1 MKKNLNFILIFSC
14 FILMFFSC
22 GKNVTENSVAT
33 SGQRLM
39 MKSAPK
45 MAVTNSSAVF
55 SDAVVEESAM
65 DTSYGYAPEGPGNQS
80 GISNGENGT
89 SVERKLIKRGNV
101 NIEVQNLKKA
111 QESVEK
117 WCQDFGGYVESF
129 SDSPTFSHYSLRIP
143 VIKFD
148 EALNSV
154 GDLGEI
160 KSKNISTQ
168 DVSEQFY
175 DLQTRLSTKKIM
187 KERLQKY
194 LTQAKDVKDMLQIEK
209 ELNNTI
215 SEIESMEGR
224 MKRLSGQ
231 IEFSS
236 VNISLELPHRT
247 TDEGFVWPD
256 FLQGFREFLS
266 NCVDFFVG
274 LFGIMIYAIV
284 FGVPIIAILAFLYWL
299 LIGKK
304 GLLIKLFKKLSK

>member
-14 FILMFFSC
+14 LILIFTSC
-22 GKNVTENSVAT
+22 GKNITEDVVAS
-33 SGQRLM
+33 SGQRIM

-45 MAVTNSSAVF
+45 MAVTNSSADF
-55 SDAVVEESAM
+55 SDAVVEESW
-65 DTSYGYAPEGPGNQS
+65 TGKGFSPEGPGNSSVTEQS
-80 GISNGENGT
+80 S
-89 SVERKLIKRGNV
+89 SQVVERKLIKRGNV
-101 NIEVQNLKKA
+101 NIEVQNLKNA
-111 QESVEK
+111 QDSVEK
-117 WCQDFGGYVESF
+117 WCKDFGGYIESF
-129 SDSPTFSHYSLRIP
+129 SENTNSANFNLRILS
-143 VIKFD
+143 VKFD

-154 GDLGEI
+154 GEFGTV

-175 DLQTRLSTKKIM
+175 DLQGRLATKKIM

-231 IEFSS
+231 IEYSS
-236 VNISLELPHRT
+236 VNIFLELPYRT
-247 TDEGFVWPD
+247 SDEGFVWPD

-266 NCVDFFVG
+266 NCIDFFVG
-274 LFGIMIYAIV
+274 LFGIMVYTIV
-284 FGVPIIAILAFLYWL
+284 FGVPIIAILALLYWL

>member
-14 FILMFFSC
+14 LILIFTSC
-22 GKNVTENSVAT
+22 GKNITEDVVAS
-33 SGQRLM
+33 SGQRIM

-45 MAVTNSSAVF
+45 MAVTNSSADF
-55 SDAVVEESAM
+55 SEAVVEESW
-65 DTSYGYAPEGPGNQS
+65 TGKGFSPEGPGNSSVTEQS
-80 GISNGENGT
+80 S
-89 SVERKLIKRGNV
+89 SQVVERKLIKRGNV
-101 NIEVQNLKKA
+101 NIEVQNLKNA

-117 WCQDFGGYVESF
+117 WCKDFGGYIESF
-129 SDSPTFSHYSLRIP
+129 SENTNSANFNLRIP
-143 VIKFD
+143 SVKFD

-154 GDLGEI
+154 GEFGTV

-175 DLQTRLSTKKIM
+175 DLQGRLATKKIM
-187 KERLQKY
+187 QERLQKY

-231 IEFSS
+231 IEYSS
-236 VNISLELPHRT
+236 VNIFLELPYRT
-247 TDEGFVWPD
+247 SDEGFVWPD

-274 LFGIMIYAIV
+274 LFGIMVYAIV

>member
-14 FILMFFSC
+14 LILIFTSC
-22 GKNVTENSVAT
+22 GKNITEDVVAS
-33 SGQRLM
+33 SGQRIM

-45 MAVTNSSAVF
+45 MAVTNSSADF
-55 SDAVVEESAM
+55 SDAIVEESW
-65 DTSYGYAPEGPGNQS
+65 TGKGFSPEGPGNSSVTEQS
-80 GISNGENGT
+80 S
-89 SVERKLIKRGNV
+89 SQVVERKLIKRGNV
-101 NIEVQNLKKA
+101 NIEVQNLKNA

-117 WCQDFGGYVESF
+117 WCKDFGGYIESF
-129 SDSPTFSHYSLRIP
+129 SENTNSANFNLRIP
-143 VIKFD
+143 SVKFD

-154 GDLGEI
+154 GEFGTV

-175 DLQTRLSTKKIM
+175 DLQGRLATKKIM
-187 KERLQKY
+187 QERLQKY

-231 IEFSS
+231 IEYSS
-236 VNISLELPHRT
+236 VNIFLELPYRT
-247 TDEGFVWPD
+247 SDEGFVWPD

-274 LFGIMIYAIV
+274 LFGIMVYAIV

>member
-14 FILMFFSC
+14 LILIFTSC
-22 GKNVTENSVAT
+22 GKNITEDVVAS
-33 SGQRLM
+33 SGQRIM

-45 MAVTNSSAVF
+45 MAVTNSSADF
-55 SDAVVEESAM
+55 SEAVVEESW
-65 DTSYGYAPEGPGNQS
+65 TGKGFSPEGPGNSSVTEQS
-80 GISNGENGT
+80 S
-89 SVERKLIKRGNV
+89 SQVVERKLIKRGNV
-101 NIEVQNLKKA
+101 NIEVQNLKNA

-117 WCQDFGGYVESF
+117 WCKDFGGYIESF
-129 SDSPTFSHYSLRIP
+129 SENTNSANFNLRIP
-143 VIKFD
+143 SVKFD

-154 GDLGEI
+154 GEFGTV

-175 DLQTRLSTKKIM
+175 DLQTRLATKKVM
-187 KERLQKY
+187 KERLQTY
-194 LTQAKDVKDMLQIEK
+194 LSQAKDIKDMLQIEK

-231 IEFSS
+231 IEYSS
-236 VNISLELPHRT
+236 VNIFLELPYRT
-247 TDEGFVWPD
+247 SDEGFVWPD

-274 LFGIMIYAIV
+274 LFGIMVYAIV

>member
-1 MKKNLNFILIFSC
+1 MKKNLNFILIFSW
-14 FILMFFSC
+14 FILIFFSC
-22 GKNVTENSVAT
+22 GKNATEDLAVSSG

-55 SDAVVEESAM
+55 SDAVEEETVM
-65 DTSYGYAPEGPGNQS
+65 DTAYGNVNQS
-80 GISNGENGT
+80 SSANLESGE
-89 SVERKLIKRGNV
+89 SIERKLIKRGNV
-101 NIEVQNLKKA
+101 NIEVQNLKNA
-111 QESVEK
+111 EESVEK
-117 WCQDFGGYVESF
+117 WCKDFGGYIESF
-129 SDSPTFSHYSLRIP
+129 SENTNSANFNLRIP
-143 VIKFD
+143 SVKFD

-154 GDLGEI
+154 GEFGSI

-175 DLQTRLSTKKIM
+175 DLQSRLSTKKIM
-187 KERLQKY
+187 QERLQKY

-231 IEFSS
+231 IEYSS
-236 VNISLELPHRT
+236 VNIFLELPYRT
-247 TDEGFVWPD
+247 SDEGFVWPD

-274 LFGIMIYAIV
+274 LFGILLYVVV
-284 FGVPIIAILAFLYWL
+284 FGIPIIAIVAFLYWL

>member
-14 FILMFFSC
+14 LILIFTSC
-22 GKNVTENSVAT
+22 GKNITEDVVAT
-33 SGQRLM
+33 SGQRIM

-45 MAVTNSSAVF
+45 MAVTNSSSDF
-55 SDAVVEESAM
+55 SEAVVEESW
-65 DTSYGYAPEGPGNQS
+65 TGKGFSPEGPGNSSVTEQS
-80 GISNGENGT
+80 SNQV
-89 SVERKLIKRGNV
+89 VERKLIKRGNV
-101 NIEVQNLKKA
+101 NIEVQNLKNA

-117 WCQDFGGYVESF
+117 WCKDFGGYIESF
-129 SDSPTFSHYSLRIP
+129 SENTNSANFNLRIP
-143 VIKFD
+143 SVKFD
-148 EALNSV
+148 EALNYV
-154 GDLGEI
+154 GEFGTV

-175 DLQTRLSTKKIM
+175 DLQGRLATKKIM

-231 IEFSS
+231 IEYSS
-236 VNISLELPHRT
+236 VNIFLELPYRT
-247 TDEGFVWPD
+247 SDEGFVWPD

-274 LFGIMIYAIV
+274 LFGIMVYAIV

>member
-65 DTSYGYAPEGPGNQS
+65 DTSYGYVSESVTAESGNGQ
-80 GISNGENGT
+80 INQE
-89 SVERKLIKRGNV
+89 VERKLIKRGNV

-143 VIKFD
+143 AIKFD

-194 LTQAKDVKDMLQIEK
+194 LTQAKDIKDMLQIEK

>member
-1 MKKNLNFILIFSC
+1 MKKNLNFILIFTC

-65 DTSYGYAPEGPGNQS
+65 DTSYGYAPEGISAESGNGQ
-80 GISNGENGT
+80 INQE
-89 SVERKLIKRGNV
+89 VERKLIKRGNV

-256 FLQGFREFLS
+256 VLQGFREFLS

>member
-14 FILMFFSC
+14 LILIFTSC
-22 GKNVTENSVAT
+22 GKNITQDVVAS
-33 SGQRLM
+33 SGQRIM

-45 MAVTNSSAVF
+45 MAVTNSSADF
-55 SDAVVEESAM
+55 SDAVVEESW
-65 DTSYGYAPEGPGNQS
+65 TGKGFSPEGPGNSSVTEQS
-80 GISNGENGT
+80 S
-89 SVERKLIKRGNV
+89 SQVVERKLIKRGNV
-101 NIEVQNLKKA
+101 NIEVQNLKNA

-117 WCQDFGGYVESF
+117 WCKDFGGYIESF
-129 SDSPTFSHYSLRIP
+129 SENTNSANFNLRIP
-143 VIKFD
+143 SVKFD

-154 GDLGEI
+154 GEFGTA

-175 DLQTRLSTKKIM
+175 DLQGRLATKKIM
-187 KERLQKY
+187 QERLQKY

-231 IEFSS
+231 IEYSS
-236 VNISLELPHRT
+236 VNIFLELPYRT
-247 TDEGFVWPD
+247 SDEGFVWPD

-274 LFGIMIYAIV
+274 LFGIMVYAIV

>member
-1 MKKNLNFILIFSC
+1 
-14 FILMFFSC
+14 
-22 GKNVTENSVAT
+22 
-33 SGQRLM
+33 

-45 MAVTNSSAVF
+45 MAVTNSSADF
-55 SDAVVEESAM
+55 SDAVVEESWTGVGYNSES
-65 DTSYGYAPEGPGNQS
+65 TSNSNEVGQLSNQN
-80 GISNGENGT
+80 I
-89 SVERKLIKRGNV
+89 ERKLIKRGNV
-101 NIEVQNLKKA
+101 NIEVQNLKNA

-117 WCQDFGGYVESF
+117 WCKDFGGYIESF
-129 SDSPTFSHYSLRIP
+129 SENTNSANFNLRIP
-143 VIKFD
+143 SVKFD

-154 GDLGEI
+154 GEFGTV

-175 DLQTRLSTKKIM
+175 DLQGRLATKKIM
-187 KERLQKY
+187 QERLQKY

-231 IEFSS
+231 IEYSS
-236 VNISLELPHRT
+236 VNIFLELPYRT
-247 TDEGFVWPD
+247 SDEGFVWPD

-274 LFGIMIYAIV
+274 LFGIMVYAIV

>member
-14 FILMFFSC
+14 LILIFTSC
-22 GKNVTENSVAT
+22 GKNITEDVVAS
-33 SGQRLM
+33 SGQRIM

-45 MAVTNSSAVF
+45 MAVTNSSADF
-55 SDAVVEESAM
+55 SEAVVEESW
-65 DTSYGYAPEGPGNQS
+65 TGKGFSPEGPGNSSVTEQS
-80 GISNGENGT
+80 S
-89 SVERKLIKRGNV
+89 SQVVERKLIKRGNV
-101 NIEVQNLKKA
+101 NIEVQNLKNA

-117 WCQDFGGYVESF
+117 WCKDFGGYIESF
-129 SDSPTFSHYSLRIP
+129 SENTNSANFNLRIP
-143 VIKFD
+143 SVKFD

-154 GDLGEI
+154 GEFGTV

-175 DLQTRLSTKKIM
+175 DLQGRLATKKIM
-187 KERLQKY
+187 QERLQKY

-231 IEFSS
+231 IEYSS
-236 VNISLELPHRT
+236 VNIFLELPYRT
-247 TDEGFVWPD
+247 SDEGFVWPD

-274 LFGIMIYAIV
+274 LFGIMVYAIV
-284 FGVPIIAILAFLYWL
+284 FGVPIIAILAFSYWL

-304 GLLIKLFKKLSK
+304 GLLIKRFKKLSK

>member
-1 MKKNLNFILIFSC
+1 MKKIFVFLSIFVCFLIFSC
-14 FILMFFSC
+14 
-22 GKNVTENSVAT
+22 GNVTKPGIEMDSA
-33 SGQRLM
+33 SGNRIM
-39 MKSAPK
+39 MKSVAK
-45 MAVTNSSAVF
+45 MAVTNSSADF
-55 SDAVVEESAM
+55 SEAGVEESW
-65 DTSYGYAPEGPGNQS
+65 TGKGFSPEGPGNSSVTEQS
-80 GISNGENGT
+80 S
-89 SVERKLIKRGNV
+89 SQVVERKLIKRGNV
-101 NIEVQNLKKA
+101 NIEVQNLKNA

-117 WCQDFGGYVESF
+117 WCKDFGGYIESF
-129 SDSPTFSHYSLRIP
+129 SENTNSANFNLRIP
-143 VIKFD
+143 SVKFD

-154 GDLGEI
+154 GEFGTV

-175 DLQTRLSTKKIM
+175 DLQGRLATKKIM
-187 KERLQKY
+187 QERLQKY

-231 IEFSS
+231 IEYSS
-236 VNISLELPHRT
+236 VNIFLELPYRT
-247 TDEGFVWPD
+247 SDEGFVWPD

-274 LFGIMIYAIV
+274 LFGIMVYAIV

>member
-14 FILMFFSC
+14 LILIFTSC
-22 GKNVTENSVAT
+22 GKNITEDVVAS
-33 SGQRLM
+33 SGQRIM

-45 MAVTNSSAVF
+45 MAVTNSSADF
-55 SDAVVEESAM
+55 SDAVVEESW
-65 DTSYGYAPEGPGNQS
+65 TGKGFSPEGLGNSSVTEQS
-80 GISNGENGT
+80 S
-89 SVERKLIKRGNV
+89 SQVVERKLIKRGNV
-101 NIEVQNLKKA
+101 NIEVQNLKNA

-117 WCQDFGGYVESF
+117 WCKDFGGYIESF
-129 SDSPTFSHYSLRIP
+129 SENTNSANFNLRIP
-143 VIKFD
+143 SVKFD

-154 GDLGEI
+154 GEFGTV

-175 DLQTRLSTKKIM
+175 DLQGRLATKKIM
-187 KERLQKY
+187 QERLQKY

-231 IEFSS
+231 IEYSS
-236 VNISLELPHRT
+236 VNIFLELPYRT
-247 TDEGFVWPD
+247 SDEGFVWPD

-274 LFGIMIYAIV
+274 LFGIMVYAIV

>member
-1 MKKNLNFILIFSC
+1 MNLLYNTYENKSIGKRDKHILKIKNN
-14 FILMFFSC
+14 
-22 GKNVTENSVAT
+22 TEDVVAS
-33 SGQRLM
+33 SGQRIM

-45 MAVTNSSAVF
+45 MAVTNSSADF
-55 SDAVVEESAM
+55 SDAIVEESW
-65 DTSYGYAPEGPGNQS
+65 TGKGFSPEGPGNSSVTEQS
-80 GISNGENGT
+80 S
-89 SVERKLIKRGNV
+89 SQVVERKLIKRGNV
-101 NIEVQNLKKA
+101 NIEVQNLKNA

-117 WCQDFGGYVESF
+117 WCKDFGGYIESF
-129 SDSPTFSHYSLRIP
+129 SENTNSANFNLRIP
-143 VIKFD
+143 SVKFD

-154 GDLGEI
+154 GEFGTV

-175 DLQTRLSTKKIM
+175 DLQGRLATKKIM
-187 KERLQKY
+187 QERLQKY
-194 LTQAKDVKDMLQIEK
+194 LSQAKDVKDMLQIEK

-236 VNISLELPHRT
+236 VNIFLELPYRT
-247 TDEGFVWPD
+247 SDEGFVWPD

-274 LFGIMIYAIV
+274 LFGIMVYAIV

>member
-14 FILMFFSC
+14 LILIFTSC
-22 GKNVTENSVAT
+22 GKNITQNVVAS
-33 SGQRLM
+33 SGQRIM

-45 MAVTNSSAVF
+45 MAVTNSSADF
-55 SDAVVEESAM
+55 SEAVVEESW
-65 DTSYGYAPEGPGNQS
+65 TGKGFSPEGPGNSSVTEQS
-80 GISNGENGT
+80 S
-89 SVERKLIKRGNV
+89 SQVVERKLIKRGNV
-101 NIEVQNLKKA
+101 NIEVQNLKNA

-117 WCQDFGGYVESF
+117 WCKDFGGYIESF
-129 SDSPTFSHYSLRIP
+129 SENTNSANFNLRIP
-143 VIKFD
+143 SIKFD
-148 EALNSV
+148 EAFNSV
-154 GDLGEI
+154 GEFGTV

-168 DVSEQFY
+168 DVSEQFS
-175 DLQTRLSTKKIM
+175 DLQGRLATTKIM

-231 IEFSS
+231 IEYSS
-236 VNISLELPHRT
+236 VNIFLELPYRT
-247 TDEGFVWPD
+247 SDEGFVWPD

-274 LFGIMIYAIV
+274 LFGIMVYAIV

>member
-14 FILMFFSC
+14 LILIFTSC
-22 GKNVTENSVAT
+22 GKNITEDVVAS
-33 SGQRLM
+33 SGQRIM

-45 MAVTNSSAVF
+45 MAVTNSSADF
-55 SDAVVEESAM
+55 SEAVVEESW
-65 DTSYGYAPEGPGNQS
+65 TGKGFSPEGPGNSSVTEQS
-80 GISNGENGT
+80 S
-89 SVERKLIKRGNV
+89 SQVVERKLIKRGNV
-101 NIEVQNLKKA
+101 NIEVQNLKNA

-117 WCQDFGGYVESF
+117 WCKDFGGYIESF
-129 SDSPTFSHYSLRIP
+129 SENTNSANFNLRIP
-143 VIKFD
+143 SVKFD

-154 GDLGEI
+154 GEFGTV

-175 DLQTRLSTKKIM
+175 DLQGRLATKKIM
-187 KERLQKY
+187 QERLQKY

-231 IEFSS
+231 IEYSF
-236 VNISLELPHRT
+236 VNIFLELPYRT
-247 TDEGFVWPD
+247 SDEGFVWPD

-274 LFGIMIYAIV
+274 LFGIMVYAIV

>member
-14 FILMFFSC
+14 LILIFTSC
-22 GKNVTENSVAT
+22 GKNITKDVVAS
-33 SGQRLM
+33 SGQRIM

-45 MAVTNSSAVF
+45 MAVTNSSADF
-55 SDAVVEESAM
+55 SDAVVEESW
-65 DTSYGYAPEGPGNQS
+65 TGKGFSPEGPGNSSVTEQS
-80 GISNGENGT
+80 S
-89 SVERKLIKRGNV
+89 SQVVERKLIKRGNV
-101 NIEVQNLKKA
+101 NIEVQNLKNA

-117 WCQDFGGYVESF
+117 WCKDFGGYIESF
-129 SDSPTFSHYSLRIP
+129 SENTNSANFNLRIP
-143 VIKFD
+143 SVKFD

-154 GDLGEI
+154 GEFGTV

-175 DLQTRLSTKKIM
+175 DLQGRLATKKIM
-187 KERLQKY
+187 QERLQKY

-231 IEFSS
+231 IEYSS
-236 VNISLELPHRT
+236 VNIFLELPYRT
-247 TDEGFVWPD
+247 SDEGFVWPD

-274 LFGIMIYAIV
+274 LFGIMVYAIV

>member
-14 FILMFFSC
+14 LILIFTSC
-22 GKNVTENSVAT
+22 GKNITEDVVAS
-33 SGQRLM
+33 SGQRIM

-45 MAVTNSSAVF
+45 MAVTNSSADF
-55 SDAVVEESAM
+55 SEAVVEESW
-65 DTSYGYAPEGPGNQS
+65 TGKGFSPEGPGNSSVTEQS
-80 GISNGENGT
+80 S
-89 SVERKLIKRGNV
+89 SQVVERKLIKRGNV
-101 NIEVQNLKKA
+101 NIEVQNLKNA

-117 WCQDFGGYVESF
+117 WCKDFGGYIESF
-129 SDSPTFSHYSLRIP
+129 SENTNSANFNLRIP
-143 VIKFD
+143 SVKFD

-154 GDLGEI
+154 GEFGTV

-175 DLQTRLSTKKIM
+175 DLQGRLATKKIM
-187 KERLQKY
+187 QERLQKY
-194 LTQAKDVKDMLQIEK
+194 LSQAKDVKDMLQIEK

-231 IEFSS
+231 IEYSS
-236 VNISLELPHRT
+236 VNIFLELPYRT
-247 TDEGFVWPD
+247 SDEGFVWPD

-274 LFGIMIYAIV
+274 LFGIMVYAIV

>member
-14 FILMFFSC
+14 LILIFTSC
-22 GKNVTENSVAT
+22 GKNITEDVVAS
-33 SGQRLM
+33 SGQRIM

-45 MAVTNSSAVF
+45 MAVTNSSADF
-55 SDAVVEESAM
+55 SEAVVGESW
-65 DTSYGYAPEGPGNQS
+65 TGKGFSPEGPGNSSVTEQS
-80 GISNGENGT
+80 S
-89 SVERKLIKRGNV
+89 SQVVERKLIKRGNV
-101 NIEVQNLKKA
+101 NIEVQNLKNA

-117 WCQDFGGYVESF
+117 WCKDFGGYIESF
-129 SDSPTFSHYSLRIP
+129 SENTNSANFNLRIP
-143 VIKFD
+143 SVKFD

-154 GDLGEI
+154 GEFGTV

-175 DLQTRLSTKKIM
+175 DLQGRLATKKIM
-187 KERLQKY
+187 QERLQKY

-231 IEFSS
+231 IEYSS
-236 VNISLELPHRT
+236 VNIFLELPYRT
-247 TDEGFVWPD
+247 SDEGFVWPD

-274 LFGIMIYAIV
+274 LFGIMVYAIV

>member
-14 FILMFFSC
+14 LILILTSC
-22 GKNVTENSVAT
+22 GKNITEDVVAS
-33 SGQRLM
+33 SGQRIM

-45 MAVTNSSAVF
+45 MAVTNSSADF
-55 SDAVVEESAM
+55 SEAVVEESW
-65 DTSYGYAPEGPGNQS
+65 TGKGFSPEGPGNSSVTEQS
-80 GISNGENGT
+80 S
-89 SVERKLIKRGNV
+89 SQVVERKLIKRGNV
-101 NIEVQNLKKA
+101 NIEVQNLKNA

-117 WCQDFGGYVESF
+117 WCKDFGGYIESF
-129 SDSPTFSHYSLRIP
+129 YENTNSANFNLRIP
-143 VIKFD
+143 SVKFD

-154 GDLGEI
+154 GEFGTV

-175 DLQTRLSTKKIM
+175 DLQGRLATKKVM

-231 IEFSS
+231 IEYSS
-236 VNISLELPHRT
+236 VNIFLELPYRT
-247 TDEGFVWPD
+247 SDEGFVWPD

-274 LFGIMIYAIV
+274 LFGIMVYAIV
-284 FGVPIIAILAFLYWL
+284 FGVPIIAVLAFLYWL

-304 GLLIKLFKKLSK
+304 GLLIKLFKKLSN

>member
-14 FILMFFSC
+14 FILIFSSC
-22 GKNVTENSVAT
+22 GKNATEDLVAT

-45 MAVTNSSAVF
+45 MAVTNSSAVYADA
-55 SDAVVEESAM
+55 DAVVEESAM
-65 DTSYGYAPEGPGNQS
+65 DTSYGSVNQS
-80 GISNGENGT
+80 SSSNLENGE
-89 SVERKLIKRGNV
+89 SIERKLIKRGNV
-101 NIEVQNLKKA
+101 NIEVQNLKNA
-111 QESVEK
+111 EESVEK
-117 WCQDFGGYVESF
+117 WCKDFGGYIESF
-129 SDSPTFSHYSLRIP
+129 SENTNSASFNLRIP
-143 VIKFD
+143 SVKFD

-154 GDLGEI
+154 GEFGTV

-175 DLQTRLSTKKIM
+175 DLQSRLSTKKIM
-187 KERLQKY
+187 QERLQKY

-231 IEFSS
+231 IEYSS
-236 VNISLELPHRT
+236 VNIFLELPYRT
-247 TDEGFVWPD
+247 NDEGFVWPD

-274 LFGIMIYAIV
+274 LFGILLYVVV
-284 FGVPIIAILAFLYWL
+284 FGVPIIAVVAFLYWL

>member
-14 FILMFFSC
+14 LILILTSC
-22 GKNVTENSVAT
+22 GKNITEDVVAS
-33 SGQRLM
+33 SGQRIM

-45 MAVTNSSAVF
+45 MAVTNSSADF
-55 SDAVVEESAM
+55 SDAIVEESW
-65 DTSYGYAPEGPGNQS
+65 TGKGFSPEGPGNSSVTEQS
-80 GISNGENGT
+80 S
-89 SVERKLIKRGNV
+89 SQVVERKLIKRGNV
-101 NIEVQNLKKA
+101 NIEVQNLKNA

-117 WCQDFGGYVESF
+117 WCKDFGGYIESF
-129 SDSPTFSHYSLRIP
+129 SENTNSANFNLRIP
-143 VIKFD
+143 SVKFD

-154 GDLGEI
+154 GEFGTV

-175 DLQTRLSTKKIM
+175 DLQGRLATKKIM
-187 KERLQKY
+187 QERLQKY
-194 LTQAKDVKDMLQIEK
+194 LSQAKDVKDMLQIEK

-236 VNISLELPHRT
+236 VNIFLELPYRT
-247 TDEGFVWPD
+247 SDEGFVWPD

-274 LFGIMIYAIV
+274 LFGIMVYAIV

>member
-14 FILMFFSC
+14 LILIFTSC
-22 GKNVTENSVAT
+22 GKNITEDVVAS
-33 SGQRLM
+33 SGQRIM

-45 MAVTNSSAVF
+45 MAVTNSSADF
-55 SDAVVEESAM
+55 SEAVVEESW
-65 DTSYGYAPEGPGNQS
+65 TGKGFSPEGPGNSSVTEQS
-80 GISNGENGT
+80 S
-89 SVERKLIKRGNV
+89 SQVVERKLIKRGNV
-101 NIEVQNLKKA
+101 NIEVQNLKNA

-117 WCQDFGGYVESF
+117 WCKDFGGYIESF
-129 SDSPTFSHYSLRIP
+129 SENTNSANFNLRIP
-143 VIKFD
+143 SVKFD
-148 EALNSV
+148 EALNSI
-154 GDLGEI
+154 GEFGTV

-175 DLQTRLSTKKIM
+175 DLQGRLATKKIM
-187 KERLQKY
+187 QERLQKY

-231 IEFSS
+231 IEYSS
-236 VNISLELPHRT
+236 VNIFLELPYRT
-247 TDEGFVWPD
+247 SDEGFVWPN

-274 LFGIMIYAIV
+274 LFGIMVYAIV

>member
-14 FILMFFSC
+14 LILIFTSC
-22 GKNVTENSVAT
+22 GKNITEDVVAS
-33 SGQRLM
+33 SGQRIM

-45 MAVTNSSAVF
+45 MAVTNSSADF
-55 SDAVVEESAM
+55 SEAVVEESW
-65 DTSYGYAPEGPGNQS
+65 TGKGFSSEGPGNSSVTEQS
-80 GISNGENGT
+80 S
-89 SVERKLIKRGNV
+89 SQVVERKLIKRGNV
-101 NIEVQNLKKA
+101 NIEVQNLKNA

-117 WCQDFGGYVESF
+117 WCKDFGGYIESF
-129 SDSPTFSHYSLRIP
+129 SENTNSANFNLRIP
-143 VIKFD
+143 SVKFD

-154 GDLGEI
+154 GEFGTV

-175 DLQTRLSTKKIM
+175 DLQGRLATKKIM
-187 KERLQKY
+187 QERLQKY

-231 IEFSS
+231 IEYSS
-236 VNISLELPHRT
+236 VNIFLELPYRT
-247 TDEGFVWPD
+247 SDEGFVWPD

-274 LFGIMIYAIV
+274 LFGIMVYAIV

>member
-14 FILMFFSC
+14 LILIFTSC
-22 GKNVTENSVAT
+22 GKNITEDVVAS
-33 SGQRLM
+33 SGQRIM

-45 MAVTNSSAVF
+45 MAVTNSSADFSEAVF
-55 SDAVVEESAM
+55 EESW
-65 DTSYGYAPEGPGNQS
+65 TGKGFSPEGPGNSSVTEQS
-80 GISNGENGT
+80 S
-89 SVERKLIKRGNV
+89 SQVVERKLIKRGNV
-101 NIEVQNLKKA
+101 NIEVQNLKNA

-117 WCQDFGGYVESF
+117 WCKDFGGYIESF
-129 SDSPTFSHYSLRIP
+129 SENTNSANFNLRIP
-143 VIKFD
+143 SVKFD
-148 EALNSV
+148 EALTSV
-154 GDLGEI
+154 GDLGKL
-160 KSKNISTQ
+160 KSKNIYTQ

-175 DLQTRLSTKKIM
+175 DLQTRLATKKVM
-187 KERLQKY
+187 KERLQTY
-194 LTQAKDVKDMLQIEK
+194 LSQAKDVKDMLQIEK

-231 IEFSS
+231 IEYSS
-236 VNISLELPHRT
+236 VNIFLELPYRT
-247 TDEGFVWPD
+247 SDEGFVWPD

-274 LFGIMIYAIV
+274 LFGIMVYAIV

>member
-14 FILMFFSC
+14 LILIFTSC
-22 GKNVTENSVAT
+22 GKNITEDVVAS
-33 SGQRLM
+33 SGQRIM

-45 MAVTNSSAVF
+45 MAVTNSSADF
-55 SDAVVEESAM
+55 SDAVVEESW
-65 DTSYGYAPEGPGNQS
+65 TGKGFSPEGPGNSSVTEQS
-80 GISNGENGT
+80 S
-89 SVERKLIKRGNV
+89 SQVVERKLIKRGNV
-101 NIEVQNLKKA
+101 NIEVQNLKNA
-111 QESVEK
+111 QDSVEK
-117 WCQDFGGYVESF
+117 WCKDFGGYIESF
-129 SDSPTFSHYSLRIP
+129 SENTNSANFNLRILS
-143 VIKFD
+143 VKFD

-154 GDLGEI
+154 GEFGTV

-175 DLQTRLSTKKIM
+175 DLQGRLATKKIM

-231 IEFSS
+231 IEYSS
-236 VNISLELPHRT
+236 VNIFLELPYRT
-247 TDEGFVWPD
+247 SDEGFVWPD

-274 LFGIMIYAIV
+274 LFGIMVYTIV
-284 FGVPIIAILAFLYWL
+284 FGVPIIAILALLYWL

>member
-14 FILMFFSC
+14 LILIFTSC
-22 GKNVTENSVAT
+22 GKNITEDVVAS
-33 SGQRLM
+33 SGQRIM

-45 MAVTNSSAVF
+45 MAVTNSSADF
-55 SDAVVEESAM
+55 SEAVVEESW
-65 DTSYGYAPEGPGNQS
+65 TGKGFSPEGSVNSSVTEQS
-80 GISNGENGT
+80 S
-89 SVERKLIKRGNV
+89 SQVVERKLIKRGNV
-101 NIEVQNLKKA
+101 NIEVQNLKNA

-117 WCQDFGGYVESF
+117 WCKDFGGYIESF
-129 SDSPTFSHYSLRIP
+129 SENTNSANFNLRIP
-143 VIKFD
+143 SVKFD

-154 GDLGEI
+154 GEFGTV

-175 DLQTRLSTKKIM
+175 DLQGRLATKKIM
-187 KERLQKY
+187 QERLQKY

-231 IEFSS
+231 IEYSS
-236 VNISLELPHRT
+236 VNIFLELPYRT
-247 TDEGFVWPD
+247 SDEGFVWPD

-274 LFGIMIYAIV
+274 LFGIMVYAIV

>member
-14 FILMFFSC
+14 LILILTSC
-22 GKNVTENSVAT
+22 GKNITEDVVAS
-33 SGQRLM
+33 SGQRIM

-45 MAVTNSSAVF
+45 MAVTNSSADF
-55 SDAVVEESAM
+55 SEAVVEESW
-65 DTSYGYAPEGPGNQS
+65 TGKGFSPEGPGNSSVTEQS
-80 GISNGENGT
+80 S
-89 SVERKLIKRGNV
+89 SQVVERKLIKRGNV
-101 NIEVQNLKKA
+101 NIEVQNLKNA

-117 WCQDFGGYVESF
+117 WCKDFGGYIESF
-129 SDSPTFSHYSLRIP
+129 SENTNSANFNLRIP
-143 VIKFD
+143 SVKFD

-154 GDLGEI
+154 GEFGTV

-175 DLQTRLSTKKIM
+175 DLQGRLATKKIM

-231 IEFSS
+231 IEYSS
-236 VNISLELPHRT
+236 VNIFLELPYRT
-247 TDEGFVWPD
+247 SDGGFVWPN

-274 LFGIMIYAIV
+274 LFGIMVYAIV

>member
-14 FILMFFSC
+14 LILIFTSC
-22 GKNVTENSVAT
+22 GKNITEDVVAS
-33 SGQRLM
+33 SGQRIM

-45 MAVTNSSAVF
+45 MAVTNSSADF
-55 SDAVVEESAM
+55 SEAVVEESW
-65 DTSYGYAPEGPGNQS
+65 TGKGFSPEGPGNSSVTEQS
-80 GISNGENGT
+80 S
-89 SVERKLIKRGNV
+89 SQVVERKLIKRGNV
-101 NIEVQNLKKA
+101 NIEVQNLKNA

-117 WCQDFGGYVESF
+117 WCKDFGGYIESF
-129 SDSPTFSHYSLRIP
+129 SENTNSANFNLRIP
-143 VIKFD
+143 SIKFD

-154 GDLGEI
+154 GEFGTV

-175 DLQTRLSTKKIM
+175 DLQGRLATKKIM
-187 KERLQKY
+187 QERLQKY

-231 IEFSS
+231 IEYSS
-236 VNISLELPHRT
+236 VNIFLELPYRT
-247 TDEGFVWPD
+247 SDEGFVWPD

-274 LFGIMIYAIV
+274 LFGIMVYAIV